1 MAAAREMVM
10 PPASALGPAGWLKA
24 KLFNT
29 WYNSLLTVLMVT
41 ALFLVLKPTLIW
53 VFSAADWSPITS
65 NLKLFLVGQYPL
77 DQMWRVGV
85 SVLIFSAVFGVAW
98 GVWGGVAR
106 NFALLI
112 AIGLGALAFVP
123 LSFENL
129 GLEARLWIIANPV
142 AVALGY
148 QVRRTPLMRP
158 GAASSR
164 WVVIW
169 AMASFVLVLVLL
181 RGISWV
187 PWLPQVS
194 TGAWGGLLL
203 TFLLALVGIVA
214 SFPLGVLLAL
224 GRRSDLPVVKGL
236 CVLFI
241 ELVRGVPLVSLLFM
255 TQVIVPL
262 FLPEELRVDRVLR
275 ALFAITLFSSA
286 YMAENIRGGLQAV
299 PRGQVEAARA
309 LGMNGFDSMFF
320 IVLPQALRAVIPTIA
335 GQFISLFKDTSL
347 VVTVGLL
354 DVLGI
359 GKSIV
364 LGNVEWVG
372 SQREVYIFIALL
384 FWVFTYSMSY
394 ASRRLESALGVG
406 QR

>member
-1 MAAAREMVM
+1 M
-10 PPASALGPAGWLKA
+10 KA
-24 KLFNT
+24 NLFNT
-29 WYNSLLTVLMVT
+29 WYNSVLTVLIVT
-41 ALFLVLKPTLIW
+41 VLFLTVKPALVW
-53 VFSAADWSPITS
+53 AFSAADWSPITS
-65 NLKLFLVGQYPL
+65 NLKLFLAGQYPL

-85 SVLIFSAVFGVAW
+85 SVLIFSTVFGVAW

-106 NFALLI
+106 NFGLLI
-112 AIGLGALAFVP
+112 AIGLGALAFAP
-123 LSFENL
+123 LSLDDL
-129 GLEARLWIIANPV
+129 GLQARVWIIANPV
-142 AVALGY
+142 AVVLGH
-148 QVRRTPLMRP
+148 QIHRTPL
-158 GAASSR
+158 AASR
-164 WVVIW
+164 WVIIW
-169 AMASFVLVLVLL
+169 ALASFVLVLAVL
-181 RGISWV
+181 RGVPGV
-187 PWLPQVS
+187 PWLPEVP

-224 GRRSDLPVVKGL
+224 GRRSNLPVLKGL

-262 FLPEELRVDRVLR
+262 FLPEELRLDRVLR

-286 YMAENIRGGLQAV
+286 YMAENIRGGLQSV
-299 PRGQVEAARA
+299 PQGQVEAART
-309 LGMNGFDSMFF
+309 LGLGGAHTMLF
-320 IVLPQALRAVIPTIA
+320 IVLPQALRAVIPAIV

-394 ASRRLESALGVG
+394 ASRKLESALGVG
-406 QR
+406 KR